1 MTKREFLARLE
12 AELRRGEVAD
22 AAEIM
27 EEYAQHFAFKLA
39 DGYTQEEICA
49 RLGDPGELGRQFARP
64 SEERPS
70 GLKRALART
79 GVGLAGAL
87 GGLLATLLM
96 VFGAV
101 LALTAAAIAAAGI
114 CLIGRLNPAGLLP
127 WLPRAAAV
135 ILGVSLLGAGALLAG
150 VCIYY
155 AAFLRQL
162 IRFFGRRIRNALAM
176 ANAAAALPDVPL
188 SPQLSSRTN
197 RHVRRLVLGSLTV
210 FAALLIAGMAVCALE
225 AGAFEFWHAWG
236 WFGYTRA

>member
-49 RLGDPGELGRQFARP
+49 RLGDLGELGRQFARP

-101 LALTAAAIAAAGI
+101 LALTGRGYSGGRGLPDRAAQPGWIAPVASPCRGGDLGCVPAGGGCASGGSLHLLRGVFAPADSLFRPSHPQRPRHGKRSCGVARRTLVAATVLAHQPSRSPPGAWVADGI
-114 CLIGRLNPAGLLP
+114 C
-127 WLPRAAAV
+127 
-135 ILGVSLLGAGALLAG
+135 
-150 VCIYY
+150 
-155 AAFLRQL
+155 
-162 IRFFGRRIRNALAM
+162 RFANRGHGSMRTGGRR
-176 ANAAAALPDVPL
+176 V
-188 SPQLSSRTN
+188 
-197 RHVRRLVLGSLTV
+197 
-210 FAALLIAGMAVCALE
+210 
-225 AGAFEFWHAWG
+225 
-236 WFGYTRA
+236 